1 MTEPVEVIM
10 GLGFDHAFAGR
21 RLPTHEALA

>member
-1 MTEPVEVIM
+1 MTEHVEVSM

>member
-10 GLGFDHAFAGR
+10 GLGPDHAFAAR